1 MSLVTSH
8 VAIVALA
15 TASFAAMDLML
26 PAAWAM
32 CMCIGGRFGGVAT
45 GVMNTSGQVGGLFCT
60 LAFGY
65 IVAGTGNYNIPV
77 RAVAIMVF
85 VAAVIF
91 SRINCTAGLPA
102 DSEQTSMLQTA

>member
-8 VAIVALA
+8 LA
-15 TASFAAMDLML
+15 VVILASSSFAVMDLML

-32 CMCIGGRFGGVAT
+32 CMSIGGPYGGIAS

-65 IVAGTGNYNIPV
+65 IVSATGNYNIPV
-77 RAVAIMVF
+77 RVIAVMVF
-85 VAAVIF
+85 IAALIF
-91 SRINCTAGLPA
+91 SRIDCTEGLTRRVTPR
-102 DSEQTSMLQTA
+102 ELL